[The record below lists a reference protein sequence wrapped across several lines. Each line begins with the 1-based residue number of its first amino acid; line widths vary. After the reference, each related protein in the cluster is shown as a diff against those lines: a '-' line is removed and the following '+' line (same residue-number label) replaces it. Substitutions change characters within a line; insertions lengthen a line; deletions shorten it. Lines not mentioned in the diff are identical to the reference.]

1 MHERKMAGWKNEDCR
16 QALHL
21 AVCLFSMAMV
31 AFLGVQPSAYIV
43 GAVLLAGLCLVHLK
57 LVRRSIGPLEKLV
70 DRFERPGVTPGY
82 GAMTIAA
89 GTLAIMTLIAKPE
102 QILASLIVLGAG
114 DSISN
119 VVGRRGS
126 HKLQHNHEKTYEG
139 SLAFFLSSLP
149 SALFA
154 GIPAVIV
161 AALAATA
168 ESLHTNVDDNLL
180 IAIVCVVGFRLL
192 GA

>member
-1 MHERKMAGWKNEDCR
+1 MAGWKNEDCR